1 MITNNNPEEYI
12 TYNRLEDIICFV
24 GNNARLKINLNLY
37 KTHIK
42 DNRKEYYLKEIVYTE
57 NRENSLSRKI
67 VRTMTDGY
75 LSLENLNTK
84 EQKVYI
90 MLSGKDLEYMRIF
103 LLPKLEYLIQ
113 NYNQI
118 YEIRKDNKIYINQK
132 FNNPIELQSPTGQ
145 YILWFKPGIYIK
157 MNDESVPCIE
167 LYMNSQH
174 TMTSITFPN
183 LYEFMYIIRTIQ
195 LQTYFSSMLAYL
207 DKPSINML
215 QEQNSLIYYSYNK
228 PQLQKPQGF
237 FDKQLLQKRKDNQ

>member
-1 MITNNNPEEYI
+1 MISNNPEENI
-12 TYNRLEDIICFV
+12 LYNRLEDILCNV

-37 KTHIK
+37 KTYVK
-42 DNRKEYYLKEIVYTE
+42 DNKKDYYLKEIVYIE
-57 NRENSLSRKI
+57 NKENTINRKI

-75 LSLENLNTK
+75 LSLENTNVK

-90 MLSGKDLEYMRIF
+90 MLFGKDLEYMRIF
-103 LLPKLEYLIQ
+103 LLPKLEFLIQ

-118 YEIRKDNKIYINQK
+118 YEIRKDNKIYINNN
-132 FNNPIELQSPTGQ
+132 FNNPIELQSPTGH
-145 YILWFKPGIYIK
+145 YTLWFKPGVYIK
-157 MNDESVPCIE
+157 SNDESIPCIE

-174 TMTSITFPN
+174 TMTSISFPN

-207 DKPSINML
+207 KKPDLNIL
-215 QEQNSLIYYSYNK
+215 QEQNSVIYYSYNK

-237 FDKQLLQKRKDNQ
+237 FEKQLQERKNSNM